1 MYSLK
6 EEAIRQYISKID
18 WKNDNWSYQ
27 ELETQMSK
35 FLGERPSLD
44 VKYRKDVM
52 VNEIS
57 GESREITKLEKISI
71 IYTDTDDKMKK
82 IEILID

>member
-1 MYSLK
+1 MLSLK
-6 EEAIRQYISKID
+6 EESIRQYISRID

-27 ELETQMSK
+27 QIETDMSK

-44 VKYRKDVM
+44 VKYKKDVM

-57 GESREITKLEKISI
+57 GESKEIKRIERLSI
-71 IYTDTDDKMKK
+71 IYSSGFSAVGYGFIFK
-82 IEILID
+82 